1 MVSWISIAA
10 MVVSRNCDSGSIL
23 KVNVLV
29 FAYGLKIFLKVKKK
43 KIKEDS
49 VFLLDCLRV

>member
-1 MVSWISIAA
+1 
-10 MVVSRNCDSGSIL
+10 MVVSRNCYSGSIL

-29 FAYGLKIFLKVKKK
+29 FAYGLKIILKVKKK

-49 VFLLDCLRV
+49 VFFAWLPEGIVEFTEES